1 MEPTIDSLNNKRA
14 EEKKQMKYNIIN
26 AIVFSVVVVFVNIM
40 FRTSADL
47 KASAEYENI
56 INILNI
62 FSLIGAGA
70 AVLFFVN
77 YIFNKKDIATLEN
90 KISKIKI
97 N

>member
-1 MEPTIDSLNNKRA
+1 MEPTIDSLNNKRT
-14 EEKKQMKYNIIN
+14 EEKKQMKYNFRN
-26 AIVFSVVVVFVNIM
+26 AIVFAVVVVLVNII
-40 FRTSADL
+40 FRMSTDL

-62 FSLIGAGA
+62 FSFLGAGT

-77 YIFNKKDIATLEN
+77 YIFNKKDITTLEN